1 MCRICVGG
9 VAFDPFSVDLLRLVG
24 QRRDGVQFLSLT
36 CLDLF
41 QKRPQVG
48 RLDQIQTPRPVLR
61 RHAEPVVLVADETA
75 VLALREIERRRT
87 AFFDREQAKS
97 DDLVE
102 DPRQFP
108 TGFGAVNLRLVDRR
122 SEEHTSELQSLM
134 RISYA
139 VFCLKKKKISRH
151 NTQEINT

>member
-1 MCRICVGG
+1 MRISDWSSDVC
-9 VAFDPFSVDLLRLVG
+9 SSDL
-24 QRRDGVQFLSLT
+24 
-36 CLDLF
+36 
-41 QKRPQVG
+41 
-48 RLDQIQTPRPVLR
+48 TPRPVLR

-108 TGFGAVNLRLVDRR
+108 TGFGAVNLRLVDRSLEVVIGNVEDAHR
-122 SEEHTSELQSLM
+122 SEENTYEIKSLM

-139 VFCLKKKKISRH
+139 V
-151 NTQEINT
+151 